1 MRTRLRGARKGPMT
15 PYQVPA
21 SNCVREFL
29 LPRPAHFLAPRPRS
43 KNCTATIQVYPR
55 LGGGHQLLDLHLGT
69 SVFELLL
76 DRRGL
81 VFVDAFLDGLGGA
94 IHQVLGFLE
103 TEARDFADRLDDV
116 DLV

>member
-21 SNCVREFL
+21 SNCLREFL
-29 LPRPAHFLAPRPRS
+29 WRGPPASLRRVPARKTAPQQFS
-43 KNCTATIQVYPR
+43 CTPGQA
-55 LGGGHQLLDLHLGT
+55 GGHQLLDLHLGT

-103 TEARDFADRLDDV
+103 AE
-116 DLV
+116 